1 MKLNRRPALFA
12 AFAALAAALAPG
24 AACAQSG
31 PASAPVP
38 GNPAADRP
46 QMFTIPLERQQLI
59 GVTFA
64 AAEVT
69 PLRRTIR
76 AAGVVAATMSKHW
89 DYVARVD
96 GYVHNLNVV
105 APGDPVEKGQ
115 VLMDLDSPD
124 LVATE
129 EEYIDLLH
137 LRESGR
143 RDHNAAT
150 EETAARL
157 LAGARDRLQQW
168 NISDEQIAA
177 LERAGHP
184 EQYLALQS
192 PIQGIVEAV
201 NVHQGRRVS
210 PGDHLVDL
218 VDLSTVCVYA
228 DFYQAELALLKPGLP
243 VTISTAALPGLALAG
258 SIGVIDPNFSDTT
271 RTGKAPDRRG
281 QPGHPPA
288 ARRLRRRDPGAR
300 RGQRAH
306 DSPRGGASDRRT
318 QHCLRRPGR
327 RQTGAPVRRTG
338 RQLRGPLAGQPSGLA
353 AGERVVTSANFL
365 IDAESK
371 VQGAMKSW

>member
-1 MKLNRRPALFA
+1 
-12 AFAALAAALAPG
+12 
-24 AACAQSG
+24 
-31 PASAPVP
+31 
-38 GNPAADRP
+38 
-46 QMFTIPLERQQLI
+46 MFTIPLERQQLI

-64 AAEVT
+64 AAEIT

-115 VLMDLDSPD
+115 VLMDLYSPD

-137 LRESGR
+137 LRDRGR
-143 RDHNAAT
+143 QDHNAAT
-150 EETAARL
+150 TETATRL

-168 NISDEQIAA
+168 DISDEQIAA
-177 LERAGHP
+177 LEQAGHP
-184 EQYLALQS
+184 EHYLALQS

-201 NVHQGRRVS
+201 NVHQGSRVA

-258 SIGVIDPNFSDTT
+258 RIGVIDPNFSDAT
-271 RTGKAPDRRG
+271 RTGKARIDVAN
-281 QPGHPPA
+281 PGT
-288 ARRLRRRDPGAR
+288 RLRPGAYVDVTLELDE
-300 RGQRAH
+300 GSGLTIPLEAVLPTGEH
-306 DSPRGGASDRRT
+306 NVIFVDRGGGKLEPRFVE
-318 QHCLRRPGR
+318 LGGR
-327 RQTGAPVRRTG
+327 FGERWQVKR
-338 RQLRGPLAGQPSGLA
+338 GLA

>member
-115 VLMDLDSPD
+115 VLMDLYSPD

-157 LAGARDRLQQW
+157 LAGARARLQQW

-271 RTGKAPDRRG
+271 RTGKARIDVAN
-281 QPGHPPA
+281 PGT
-288 ARRLRRRDPGAR
+288 RLRPGAYVDVTLELDE
-300 RGQRAH
+300 GSGLTIPLEAVLPTGEH
-306 DSPRGGASDRRT
+306 NVIFVDRGGGKLEPRFVELGGRFGDRW
-318 QHCLRRPGR
+318 Q
-327 RQTGAPVRRTG
+327 VK
-338 RQLRGPLAGQPSGLA
+338 SGLA

>member
-115 VLMDLDSPD
+115 VLMDLYSPD

-271 RTGKAPDRRG
+271 RTGKARIDVAN
-281 QPGHPPA
+281 PGT
-288 ARRLRRRDPGAR
+288 RLRPGAYVDVTLELDE
-300 RGQRAH
+300 GSGLTIPLEAVLPTGEH
-306 DSPRGGASDRRT
+306 NVIFVDRGGGKLEPRFVELGGRFGDRW
-318 QHCLRRPGR
+318 Q
-327 RQTGAPVRRTG
+327 VK
-338 RQLRGPLAGQPSGLA
+338 SGLA